1 MKKKRMNQK
10 YLRRNTNLDKRKEKN
25 WKTSKKKQLIRSPI
39 QRVLETR
46 SKSLANFAVLF
57 SLNKLRNK

>member
-1 MKKKRMNQK
+1 MNQK

-25 WKTSKKKQLIRSPI
+25 WKTSNKKQLIRSPI